1 MFKGVAMFFSRIS
14 FCIGALMVS
23 LVFSGC
29 SMMIWQNKDQAPK
42 IEVINPPTPAKIVVS
57 ELDIDRPY
65 AILGEVSA
73 SVSQTTPFGAKPS
86 KELVN
91 AQLQEEAFKLKADG
105 IIYVRYTKTDSSWKS
120 WGGSMEGKGQAVKFK
135 YY

>member
-1 MFKGVAMFFSRIS
+1 MYVPRIV

-23 LVFSGC
+23 WVFSGC
-29 SMMIWQNKDQAPK
+29 SPMFWQNKESTPK
-42 IEVINPPTPAKIVVS
+42 IEVINPPTPQKIVVS

-65 AILGEVSA
+65 TILGDITA
-73 SVSQTTPFGAKPS
+73 TISQTTPFGTTPS

-91 AQLQEEAFKLKADG
+91 AKLQEEAFKLKADG

-120 WGGSMEGKGQAVKFK
+120 WGGSMEGLGQVVKFK

>member
-1 MFKGVAMFFSRIS
+1 
-14 FCIGALMVS
+14 MVS

-29 SMMIWQNKDQAPK
+29 SMMFWQNKDQAPK

>member
-1 MFKGVAMFFSRIS
+1 MFFSRIS
-14 FCIGALMVS
+14 LCLTALMVS

-29 SMMIWQNKDQAPK
+29 SMMFWQNKESAPK
-42 IEVINPPTPAKIVVS
+42 IETINPQTPQKIVIS

-65 AILGEVSA
+65 TMLGDVSA
-73 SVSQTTPFGAKPS
+73 MVSQTTPFGATPS

-91 AQLQEEAFKLKADG
+91 AKLQEEAFKLKADG
-105 IIYVRYTKTDSSWKS
+105 IIYVRYTKTESSWKS

>member
-1 MFKGVAMFFSRIS
+1 MFFSRIS
-14 FCIGALMVS
+14 LCLTALMVS

-29 SMMIWQNKDQAPK
+29 SMMFWQNKESTPK
-42 IEVINPPTPAKIVVS
+42 IETINPQTPQKVVVS

-65 AILGEVSA
+65 TMLGDVSA
-73 SVSQTTPFGAKPS
+73 MVSQTTPFGATPS

-91 AQLQEEAFKLKADG
+91 AKLQEEAFKLKADG
-105 IIYVRYTKTDSSWKS
+105 IIYVRYTKTESSWKS

>member
-1 MFKGVAMFFSRIS
+1 MFFSRIS
-14 FCIGALMVS
+14 LCLTALMVS

-29 SMMIWQNKDQAPK
+29 SMMFWQNKESTPK
-42 IEVINPPTPAKIVVS
+42 IETINPQTPQKIVIS

-65 AILGEVSA
+65 TMLGDVSA
-73 SVSQTTPFGAKPS
+73 MVSQTTPFGATPS

-91 AQLQEEAFKLKADG
+91 AKLQEEAFKLKADG

>member
-1 MFKGVAMFFSRIS
+1 MFFSRIS
-14 FCIGALMVS
+14 LCLTALMVS

-29 SMMIWQNKDQAPK
+29 SMMFWQNKESTPK
-42 IEVINPPTPAKIVVS
+42 IETINPQTPQKIVIS

-65 AILGEVSA
+65 TMLGDVSA
-73 SVSQTTPFGAKPS
+73 MVSQTTPFGATPS

-91 AQLQEEAFKLKADG
+91 AKLQEEAFKLKADG
-105 IIYVRYTKTDSSWKS
+105 IIYVRYTKTESSWKS

>member
-1 MFKGVAMFFSRIS
+1 MYFSRIS

-23 LVFSGC
+23 FLFLGC
-29 SMMIWQNKDQAPK
+29 SPMFWQNKDQAPK
-42 IEVINPPTPAKIVVS
+42 IEVINPPVPGKIVVS

-65 AILGEVSA
+65 AILGDVSA
-73 SVSQTTPFGAKPS
+73 VVSQMTPFGATPS

-91 AQLQEEAFKLKADG
+91 AKLQEEAFKLKADG
-105 IIYVRYTKTDSSWKS
+105 IIYVRYTKTESSWKS